1 MLKCKNSLIFFCTRL
16 CKRFSWV
23 LCSFPDYL
31 DELKSVPNRG
41 EFSVFSSVVRGNLGN
56 YSKLRRKFDTDLF
69 RKIWGFFC
77 TLPHKF
83 DLITIL
89 LVHEILEPNHADH
102 MIGHL
107 AEAKSCNTEKKKTD
121 HTFSNTVT
129 TSTYRAF
136 SGNPSKSSNGIPA
149 YHTPYSYHRSP
160 DTYLHILLYP
170 YCL

>member
-1 MLKCKNSLIFFCTRL
+1 MYPIAENFPYFLQLFEVIWETTANS
-16 CKRFSWV
+16 
-23 LCSFPDYL
+23 
-31 DELKSVPNRG
+31 G
-41 EFSVFSSVVRGNLGN
+41 ENLTQTCAEK
-56 YSKLRRKFDTDLF
+56 YE
-69 RKIWGFFC
+69 GFFC
-77 TLPHKF
+77 TLTHKF

-107 AEAKSCNTEKKKTD
+107 AEAKSCNTEKKKKKKNH